1 MNRRQFIVLLTSFY
15 MTNFLKAVKKP
26 LAKQL
31 SMKLSE
37 FKAVGVPA
45 KEAFALLSKKVK
57 EEDPEKK
64 GLMILFQAKKN
75 KNISLNIN
83 SMPVINV
90 INYLCLSGN
99 YRYKI
104 TGRTVNITDKQY

>member
-1 MNRRQFIVLLTSFY
+1 MNRREFIILLTSFY
-15 MTNFLKAVKKP
+15 FTLFSKAAQKP
-26 LAKQL
+26 LAKQFN
-31 SMKLSE
+31 MKLSE

-45 KEAFALLSKKVK
+45 KEAFEKLMKQTK

-64 GLMILFQAKKN
+64 GLLILFNAKKN
-75 KNISLNIN
+75 KRISLNIN
-83 SMPVINV
+83 SMPVIQI

-104 TGRTVNITDKQY
+104 TGRTVNIEDK

>member
-1 MNRRQFIVLLTSFY
+1 MNRRQFVVLLTSFY
-15 MTNFLKAVKKP
+15 LTGFLKAVQKP
-26 LAKQL
+26 LAKQFN
-31 SMKLSE
+31 MKLSE

-45 KEAFALLSKKVK
+45 KEAFDLLSKKVK

-64 GLMILFQAKKN
+64 GLLILFQAKKN

-99 YRYKI
+99 YKYKI
-104 TGRTVNITDKQY
+104 TGRTVNITDK